1 MEEVILSCW
10 NKNAIRFNTQ
20 SCAILWTNGSG
31 KTTLTRY
38 WRGNEYIFI
47 SAQRNLVFQQRESM
61 GILKQKL
68 EQKSFSFTGK
78 EKNYGYTINGNSYE
92 EIEKFFSTNYIN
104 NTIQNDFETNLEIII
119 RTSWKSDLNYRFSQ
133 EEK

>member
-1 MEEVILSCW
+1 
-10 NKNAIRFNTQ
+10 
-20 SCAILWTNGSG
+20 
-31 KTTLTRY
+31 
-38 WRGNEYIFI
+38 
-47 SAQRNLVFQQRESM
+47 M

-119 RTSWKSDLNYRFSQ
+119 RTS
-133 EEK
+133 